1 MAVTKI
7 WDVRGSSS
15 VLIDYVNNPEK
26 TTQYIQTEELSGIEE
41 VLNYADDP
49 EKTEEHRYTTTIN
62 CNSKNPAKDFNRI
75 KSEFTDKGG
84 IVCYHAYQSFDKG
97 EGTPELVHEI
107 GVKLAE
113 ELWGDRFQ
121 VVVAT
126 HLNTDALHNHF
137 IINSTSFVDGKRYYD
152 TKASYRKMREV
163 SDRLCQEYGLSVIEN
178 PQGKRAPMYLYKL
191 EKSGAPTRYNVARAV
206 IDEAISLSTNL
217 PEFEAEL
224 KRMGCTYRMLPDRKY
239 WTITPP
245 GWSKPIR
252 VHKLGSE
259 YTEARIRERL
269 ETNDKSVRV
278 KRYELRNKTPNN
290 YSMPRRVHKIMRR
303 SGIERLYL
311 RYLYEL
317 GYLPRYTQNPKRLH
331 YLLKEDLLKCE
342 LFGKEAK
349 LLARNGIDTKEDLL
363 SFKKSLEDRMNGI
376 MTERAEER
384 KIAKRLI
391 PEEEKERRRERI
403 KDLTTELKALRSE
416 MKLVIDIEERS
427 DELMQKM
434 SYLEKKDRNREVRIN
449 ESR

>member
-7 WDVRGSSS
+7 WPVKGTSKT
-15 VLIDYVNNPEK
+15 IIEYVNNPEK
-26 TTQYIQTEELSGIEE
+26 TLQVLSTEEMSDLEE
-41 VLNYADDP
+41 VLAYADD
-49 EKTEEHRYTTTIN
+49 EIKTEEHLYTTGIKCEPETAVIEFN
-62 CNSKNPAKDFNRI
+62 DIKDRFEKR
-75 KSEFTDKGG
+75 GG
-84 IVCYHAYQSFDKG
+84 RVCYHAYQSFDIG
-97 EGTPELVHEI
+97 EGTPEQVHEI
-107 GVKLAE
+107 GVKLAQ
-113 ELWGDRFQ
+113 ELWGDKYQ

-126 HLNTDALHNHF
+126 HLDRRHLHNHF
-137 IINSTSFVDGKRYYD
+137 VINSISYKDGRRFHS
-152 TKASYRKMREV
+152 TKDSYKKMREV

-259 YTEARIRERL
+259 YTESRIRERL

-290 YSMPRRVHKIMRR
+290 YSMPRRVHKILGR

-363 SFKKSLEDRMNGI
+363 SFKKSLEDRMESI

-403 KDLTTELKALRSE
+403 RDLTTELKSLRSE